1 MARADGVTG
10 GSDGCGCGCGTMTV
24 GSTTASCGC
33 GCSSDAPKS
42 REQEI
47 AELSALRETI
57 DQRLKEL
64 AV

>member
-1 MARADGVTG
+1 MPRADGTTG
-10 GSDGCGCGCGTMTV
+10 ETDGCGCGCGTMTV

-47 AELSALRETI
+47 AELAALRATI
-57 DQRLKEL
+57 DQRLEEL
-64 AV
+64 AS

>member
-1 MARADGVTG
+1 
-10 GSDGCGCGCGTMTV
+10 MTV

-47 AELSALRETI
+47 AELSALRTTI
-57 DQRLKEL
+57 DERLKEL
-64 AV
+64 AS